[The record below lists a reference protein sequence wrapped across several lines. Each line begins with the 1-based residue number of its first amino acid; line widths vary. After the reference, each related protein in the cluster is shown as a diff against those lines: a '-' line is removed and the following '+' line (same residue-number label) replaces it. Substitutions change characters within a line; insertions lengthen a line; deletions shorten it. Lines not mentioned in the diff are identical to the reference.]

1 MPTLI
6 PQTPPA
12 PRAAPQAAPQGG
24 TPRPSAAEYGVLK
37 AREKELN
44 DQRSNVEDRRNEL
57 SQQIDQRAGPD
68 RLGIQGRVSILD
80 QRLAQIESDL
90 ASVGRDLAATAPA
103 SIVEPPQRIVFRGYD
118 DGDMVGAG
126 FAGAAVMCALFVPF
140 LIRSFR
146 RRRHVQPATRQ
157 PLIGGERIERM
168 EQAIDTIA
176 VEMERVSENQRFMTR
191 LLTETQLAGTI
202 AAVRGSA
209 EAAKAA
215 AEGAASAR

>member
-1 MPTLI
+1 MPILI
-6 PQTPPA
+6 PQAPA
-12 PRAAPQAAPQGG
+12 PKVTPQVGP
-24 TPRPSAAEYGVLK
+24 PRPSAAEYNVLK

-57 SQQIDQRAGPD
+57 SQQVQQKIGAD
-68 RLGIQGRVSILD
+68 RIGIESRVSILD

-103 SIVEPPQRIVFRGYD
+103 SIAEQPPQIRYRGYD
-118 DGDMVGAG
+118 DGDMAGAG
-126 FAGAAVMCALFVPF
+126 FAGVAVTIALFIPF

-146 RRRHVQPATRQ
+146 RRRHVQPSTPQ
-157 PLIGGERIERM
+157 PAIDGERVERM

-176 VEMERVSENQRFMTR
+176 VEIERVSENQRFMTR

-215 AEGAASAR
+215 AEGASSAR